1 MAHLTLAHARQ
12 LSAALAPLYAD
23 PSAASLPRRL
33 AVAVAGLLGAELAG
47 FDFFDVTGHP
57 RPVSGSAP
65 SLLAPELRRQ
75 LAQHVREHLTSQGI
89 YVECRPL
96 PLHLSDYGAGGPLLR
111 PAVLHDFYRAVAVTH
126 QLMVGFHVPGQG
138 FVTCALSRR
147 RDFTQTERALLAFV
161 QPHLSA
167 LFQLAARAEP
177 VPTPLA
183 PPQPAEASGAADLAA
198 TLGLTLREA
207 TILAHVSQGEP
218 DKLIAQRF
226 CISPRT
232 VQNHLHNIYAKLGV
246 ENRTA
251 ASRRALAV

>member
-1 MAHLTLAHARQ
+1 MPHLTLAHARQ

-23 PSAASLPRRL
+23 PSAASLPSRL
-33 AVAVAGLLGAELAG
+33 AEAVAGLLGAELAG
-47 FDFFDVTGHP
+47 FDFFDATGQP
-57 RPVSGSAP
+57 RHLNGSAP

-96 PLHLSDYGAGGPLLR
+96 PLHISDYGAGGQLLR
-111 PAVLHDFYRAVAVTH
+111 PAVFNDFYRAVTH
-126 QLMVGFHVPGQG
+126 QLIVGFDVPGQG

-183 PPQPAEASGAADLAA
+183 PPQPAEVSGAADLAA

-218 DKLIAQRF
+218 DKLIAQRC